1 MKIRYIILTIY
12 LLVLSSCV
20 LMLVTLSKY
29 SSSVNPEPNFPIGDR
44 LHFNYTRGDLYR
56 NDTLIIGVPSSYEEN
71 GEIVS
76 CIETMNVIPGDRIV
90 YYFYI
95 TNYDSEIEN
104 NIPGLFYAVA
114 NGLLSLPV
122 KQSTFDI
129 ECRVEYR
136 EVSENEDTNE
146 ITTPFIQLTDNLS
159 LPKASKSHVK
169 YEFRVTAYLD
179 GQIENT
185 VSDDYFG
192 ATLRLNL
199 YFNAASQ

>member
-1 MKIRYIILTIY
+1 MKIRYIILIIY
-12 LLVLSSCV
+12 LLILSSCILV
-20 LMLVTLSKY
+20 LATLSKY
-29 SSSVNPEPNFPIGDR
+29 SSSVDPETNFSIGDR

-71 GEIVS
+71 GETVS

-95 TNYDSEIEN
+95 TNYDNEIEN

-122 KQSTFDI
+122 KQSTYDV
-129 ECRVEYR
+129 ECRIEYR
-136 EVSENEDTNE
+136 EISETEE
-146 ITTPFIQLTDNLS
+146 SSEVTTPFIQLTENLS
-159 LPKASKSHVK
+159 LPVASKSHIK

-192 ATLRLNL
+192 ATLHLNL
-199 YFNAASQ
+199 YFNAASK